1 MGSSDRAEG
10 GGSTALAHG
19 SLILGP
25 ALIRPCCCLAP
36 NPFHDLQGPTR
47 QLTSSPLLLPRLTGH
62 QPPHCSLNTGLSPR
76 SGSLSQLCPCL
87 ELFPRMVPL
96 LALQSCKSLL
106 RCHLLRESFPDHV
119 SYLTPCHPQP
129 PLSCPPPAWLAP
141 SALGALRML
150 FIFTYLPHLL
160 HVRSLRVGTT
170 AVSSPPCPQ
179 SPVQCPSHSRCFI
192 KKSQQMNST

>member
-36 NPFHDLQGPTR
+36 NPFQDLQVPAR
-47 QLTSSPLLLPRLTGH
+47 RLTSSPLLLPQLTGH

-106 RCHLLRESFPDHV
+106 RCHLLGESFPDHMC
-119 SYLTPCHPQP
+119 YLTPCHPATTVLP
-129 PLSCPPPAWLAP
+129 TPCLVSPLSTRG
-141 SALGALRML
+141 SMDVIR
-150 FIFTYLPHLL
+150 FFLPI
-160 HVRSLRVGTT
+160 SLICCMWG
-170 AVSSPPCPQ
+170 P
-179 SPVQCPSHSRCFI
+179 
-192 KKSQQMNST
+192 